1 MWIDPKLCVGCANC
15 VAVCPMEAIAVDHGT
30 RRAQVDLDECVE
42 CFACYRGMSR
52 ERLNP
57 TAVRLVRR
65 AAELFRLRFDP
76 EPDVCPTSAITPQ
89 ELTWPRTV
97 RRAFSD
103 VLVTH
108 ESTGILGR
116 GTEEVKTNDVTGRL
130 GPGRAGFVVE
140 LGRPSVGARFHDIER
155 VAKALASAGA
165 VFEANNPLTG
175 LMTDPS
181 RGTMNPE
188 ILEEKVLSAIL
199 EFQTGLGEVERLLQV
214 LEKVA
219 AEIDTVLAV
228 GVASRCDD
236 DGRNPL
242 EEILPRAGIP
252 ILRAKTNLGL
262 GRRTRPEA
270 RPHPGG
276 PAAAPDGIQ
285 PPGFSGSQY
294 GEAVQ

>member
-15 VAVCPMEAIAVDHGT
+15 VAVCPMGAISVDHST
-30 RRAQVDLDECVE
+30 RRAEVDLEECVE
-42 CFACYRGMSR
+42 CHACYRGMSR

-65 AAELFRLRFDP
+65 TAELFRFRFDP

-89 ELTWPRTV
+89 ELVWPRTV

-130 GPGRAGFVVE
+130 EAGRAGFVVE
-140 LGRPSVGARFHDIER
+140 LGRPSVGARFHDIQK
-155 VAKALASAGA
+155 VAMALAAAGA
-165 VFEANNPLTG
+165 VFEEKNPLTG

-188 ILEEKVLSAIL
+188 ILNEKVLSAIL
-199 EFQTGLGEVERLLQV
+199 EFQTEMPEVEELLSV
-214 LEKVA
+214 LKEVA
-219 AEIDTVLAV
+219 DEIDTVMAV
-228 GVASRCDD
+228 GVASRCDEA
-236 DGRNPL
+236 GRSPL
-242 EEILPRAGIP
+242 EAILPDAGFP

-262 GRRTRPEA
+262 GRATTPAPGTLAGTIPPE
-270 RPHPGG
+270 PLSG
-276 PAAAPDGIQ
+276 PQ
-285 PPGFSGSQY
+285 
-294 GEAVQ
+294 EAGVTP

>member
-15 VAVCPMEAIAVDHGT
+15 VAVCPMEAISVDHRT
-30 RRAQVDLDECVE
+30 RRAEVDLEECVE
-42 CFACYRGMSR
+42 CHACYRGMSR

-65 AAELFRLRFDP
+65 AAELFRFRFDP
-76 EPDVCPTSAITPQ
+76 EPDVCPTSAISPQ

-130 GPGRAGFVVE
+130 KAGRAGFVVE
-140 LGRPSVGARFHDIER
+140 LGRPSVGARFHDIQK
-155 VAKALASAGA
+155 VAMALASAGA
-165 VFEANNPLTG
+165 VFEENNPLTG

-188 ILEEKVLSAIL
+188 ILSEKVLSAIL
-199 EFQTGLGEVERLLQV
+199 EFQTEMPEVEEILSV
-214 LEKVA
+214 LKEVA
-219 AEIDTVLAV
+219 NEIDTVMAV
-228 GVASRCDD
+228 GVASRCDEA
-236 DGRNPL
+236 GGNPL
-242 EEILPRAGIP
+242 EAILPDAGFP

-262 GRRTRPEA
+262 GRATTP
-270 RPHPGG
+270 
-276 PAAAPDGIQ
+276 APDPLAPSI
-285 PPGFSGSQY
+285 PKEPLSGPQE
-294 GEAVQ
+294 GGVTT

>member
-1 MWIDPKLCVGCANC
+1 
-15 VAVCPMEAIAVDHGT
+15 MEAISVDHRT
-30 RRAQVDLDECVE
+30 RRAQVDLEECVE
-42 CFACYRGMSR
+42 CHACYRGMSR

-89 ELTWPRTV
+89 ELSWPRTV

-130 GPGRAGFVVE
+130 APGRAGFVVE
-140 LGRPSVGARFHDIER
+140 LGRPSVGARFHDIEK
-155 VAKALASAGA
+155 VAMALASAGA
-165 VFEANNPLTG
+165 VFESNNPLTG
-175 LMTDPS
+175 LMTDPT
-181 RGTMNPE
+181 RGAMNPE

-199 EFQTGLGEVERLLQV
+199 EFQTEMGEVERLLEA
-214 LEKVA
+214 LAKVA
-219 AEIDTVLAV
+219 EEIDTVMAV

-236 DGRNPL
+236 EGRNPL
-242 EEILPRAGIP
+242 EQILPGVGIP

-262 GRRTRPEA
+262 GRRTRPELGPPA
-270 RPHPGG
+270 GSPPDVPG
-276 PAAAPDGIQ
+276 GIQ
-285 PPGFSGSQY
+285 PSGLSGSPQR
-294 GEAVQ
+294 EAVQ

>member
-1 MWIDPKLCVGCANC
+1 MG
-15 VAVCPMEAIAVDHGT
+15 AISVDHRT
-30 RRAQVDLDECVE
+30 RRAEVDLEECVE
-42 CFACYRGMSR
+42 CHACYRGMSR

-65 AAELFRLRFDP
+65 TAELFRFRFDP

-130 GPGRAGFVVE
+130 EAGRAGFVVE
-140 LGRPSVGARFHDIER
+140 LGRPSVGARFHDIQK
-155 VAKALASAGA
+155 VAMALAAAGA
-165 VFEANNPLTG
+165 VFEENNPLTG

-188 ILEEKVLSAIL
+188 ILTEKVLSAIL
-199 EFQTGLGEVERLLQV
+199 EFQTEMPEVEELLSV
-214 LEKVA
+214 LKEVA
-219 AEIDTVLAV
+219 NEIDTVMAM
-228 GVASRCDD
+228 GVASRCDEA
-236 DGRNPL
+236 GRSPL
-242 EEILPRAGIP
+242 EAILPDAGFP

-262 GRRTRPEA
+262 GRATTPAPGPLAASIPPE
-270 RPHPGG
+270 PLSGPQDGG
-276 PAAAPDGIQ
+276 
-285 PPGFSGSQY
+285 
-294 GEAVQ
+294 VTT

>member
-15 VAVCPMEAIAVDHGT
+15 VAVCPMEAIAVDPRS
-30 RRAQVDLDECVE
+30 RRAEVDLEECVE

-140 LGRPSVGARFHDIER
+140 LGRPSVGARFHDIQK
-155 VAKALASAGA
+155 VAMALASAGA

-175 LMTDPS
+175 LMTEPT

-188 ILEEKVLSAIL
+188 ILDEKVLSAIL
-199 EFQTGLGEVERLLQV
+199 EFQTEMEEVDRLLQV
-214 LEKVA
+214 LATAGE
-219 AEIDTVLAV
+219 EIDTVMAV

-236 DGRNPL
+236 EGRNPL
-242 EEILPRAGIP
+242 ETILPRAGIP

-262 GRRTRPEA
+262 GRRTLPEPAPRAGAPPNRPNGI
-270 RPHPGG
+270 RSSDSPGSR
-276 PAAAPDGIQ
+276 Q
-285 PPGFSGSQY
+285 

>member
-15 VAVCPMEAIAVDHGT
+15 VAVCPMGAISVDHST
-30 RRAQVDLDECVE
+30 RRAEVDLEECVE
-42 CFACYRGMSR
+42 CHACYRGMSR

-65 AAELFRLRFDP
+65 AAELFRFRFDP

-130 GPGRAGFVVE
+130 EAGRAGFVVE
-140 LGRPSVGARFHDIER
+140 LGRPSVGTRFHDIQK
-155 VAKALASAGA
+155 VAMVLAAAGA
-165 VFEANNPLTG
+165 IFEGNNPLTG

-181 RGTMNPE
+181 RGTVNPE
-188 ILEEKVLSAIL
+188 VLNEKVLSAIL
-199 EFQTGLGEVERLLQV
+199 EFQTDMPEVENLLSV
-214 LEKVA
+214 LKEVA
-219 AEIDTVLAV
+219 NEIDTVMAV
-228 GVASRCDD
+228 GVASRCDEA
-236 DGRNPL
+236 GGNPL
-242 EEILPRAGIP
+242 EAILPDAGFP

-262 GRRTRPEA
+262 GRATNP
-270 RPHPGG
+270 
-276 PAAAPDGIQ
+276 APDPLATSI
-285 PPGFSGSQY
+285 PSEPLSGPQE
-294 GEAVQ
+294 GGVTA

>member
-15 VAVCPMEAIAVDHGT
+15 VAVCPMEAISVDHRT

-42 CFACYRGMSR
+42 CHACYRGMSR

-57 TAVRLVRR
+57 TVVRLVRR

-140 LGRPSVGARFHDIER
+140 LGRPSVGARFHDIQR
-155 VAKALASAGA
+155 VAMALASAGA
-165 VFEANNPLTG
+165 VFESNNPLTG
-175 LMTDPS
+175 LMTEPT

-188 ILEEKVLSAIL
+188 ILGEKVLSAIL
-199 EFQTGLGEVERLLQV
+199 EFQTELGEVEKLLQ
-214 LEKVA
+214 LLARVA
-219 AEIDTVLAV
+219 EEIDTVMAV
-228 GVASRCDD
+228 GVASRCDEE
-236 DGRNPL
+236 GRNPL
-242 EEILPRAGIP
+242 EAILPRAGIP

-262 GRRTRPEA
+262 GRRSRSGLPPPAGVPPEV
-270 RPHPGG
+270 PGG
-276 PAAAPDGIQ
+276 V
-285 PPGFSGSQY
+285 PPSGPSGPRE
-294 GEAVQ
+294 GEVVQ